1 MIGAGNLMEYKQQS
15 PRKVLG
21 YYYLSFILRFLITL
35 MIALVFC
42 GLTYYF
48 NWSPWVIYCFGI
60 LLLLQVLFYAVQPW
74 VLWQHRYF
82 TLSDNHIIIINT
94 FFFKKESV
102 IKLDRVQY
110 LERKT
115 GPLLNRFGL
124 CKNYIVTAGHEIILP
139 LVNEDTTKEMEEYCM
154 DYLEKVDADV

>member
-1 MIGAGNLMEYKQQS
+1 
-15 PRKVLG
+15 
-21 YYYLSFILRFLITL
+21 
-35 MIALVFC
+35 
-42 GLTYYF
+42 
-48 NWSPWVIYCFGI
+48 
-60 LLLLQVLFYAVQPW
+60 
-74 VLWQHRYF
+74 
-82 TLSDNHIIIINT
+82 